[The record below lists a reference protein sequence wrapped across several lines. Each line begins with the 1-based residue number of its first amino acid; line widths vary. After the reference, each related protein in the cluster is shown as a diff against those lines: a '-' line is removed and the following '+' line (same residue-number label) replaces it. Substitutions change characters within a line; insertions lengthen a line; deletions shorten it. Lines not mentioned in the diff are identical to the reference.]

1 MGTSIPGHPFGKKL
15 IVMAIKLGKYSFAGP
30 IALSDKIRDKSG
42 VYAILC
48 NVDSEYFLI
57 DVGES
62 LKLRTRI
69 ENHDKKNCWIKN
81 CNGQL
86 LIYVHYT
93 PFLKQQ
99 ARINI
104 EHELRELYQ
113 PDCKMDKKIVF
124 QDDSSIAF
132 YNIL

>member
-1 MGTSIPGHPFGKKL
+1 MGSTIPGHPFGKKL
-15 IVMAIKLGKYSFAGP
+15 KIMAIKLGKYSFAGP
-30 IALSDKIRDKSG
+30 ITQSDNIRDKSG

-62 LKLRTRI
+62 SRLRTRI
-69 ENHDKKNCWIKN
+69 ETHDKKDCWIKN
-81 CNGQL
+81 CTGQL

-99 ARINI
+99 SRIHI
-104 EHELRELYQ
+104 EHELRELFH
-113 PDCKMDKKIVF
+113 PGCKMETKIWLF
-124 QDDSSIAF
+124 DDPS
-132 YNIL
+132 